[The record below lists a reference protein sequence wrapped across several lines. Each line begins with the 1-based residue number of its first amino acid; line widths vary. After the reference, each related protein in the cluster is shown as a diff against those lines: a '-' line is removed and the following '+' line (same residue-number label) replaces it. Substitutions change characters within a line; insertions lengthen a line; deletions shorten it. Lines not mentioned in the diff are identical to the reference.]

1 MARLHEGIWELPEL
15 DIYLAYEDSLVYRI
29 SYFDDEIEK
38 ITAINPLTGE
48 VLRVEDEIQVFPAK
62 HYITEESR
70 MKQALA
76 DIEAEL
82 AERIRY
88 FKDRGMFLEAQ
99 RIEQR
104 TNFDLEIIRATGYCA
119 GIENYSRHMDQR
131 APGSHPWTLMD
142 YLPSNYLLFIDESHM
157 TVPQIR
163 GMYNGDRARKQILS
177 DYEVYFV
184 PLLIRTY
191 NIPTQIGR
199 ASCRE
204 RV

>member
-1 MARLHEGIWELPEL
+1 M
-15 DIYLAYEDSLVYRI
+15 YRI

-104 TNFDLEIIRATGYCA
+104 TNFDLEMIRATGYCA

-131 APGSHPWTLMD
+131 APGVASLD
-142 YLPSNYLLFIDESHM
+142 ADGLPALELSAFYRRIA
-157 TVPQIR
+157 
-163 GMYNGDRARKQILS
+163 YDRAADSRDVQRGPGAKADSQRLR
-177 DYEVYFV
+177 V
-184 PLLIRTY
+184 PA
-191 NIPTQIGR
+191 PECDG
-199 ASCRE
+199 
-204 RV
+204 